1 MLLHHLLV
9 GLPAFARSVVHVGLS
24 ADQADATVP
33 LLQEEPERLPGR
45 QRFDRTSALRAGN
58 QSGSGGAGEAQ
69 PTAGAANMGHDRP
82 FP

>member
-24 ADQADATVP
+24 ADQADATGP

-45 QRFDRTSALRAGN
+45 QPVSKEMLGRSARLVLFQQMMKGMRFRRICS
-58 QSGSGGAGEAQ
+58 
-69 PTAGAANMGHDRP
+69 
-82 FP
+82 